1 MKLFLIMCALIF
13 GTYCQARIEG
23 NGPVKFTKIVLDTAF
38 RSEAAAPGDVNNDGM
53 MDVMAGEVWYEAP
66 EWKMHE
72 VQVPGKYNYKA
83 GYSETFGQFAFD
95 ANRDGWVDVVI
106 SNMQNRPIRW
116 FENPKNAEGHWKEHI
131 GFRNTANET
140 IVAGDLLGDGQVVP
154 VFGVRPEGYMAW
166 FDINVNVGESWKMYV
181 IDGPEAPASKKYSH
195 GLGLGDM
202 NGDNRMDVICTAGW
216 WEAPI
221 DPTSSPWVMHKADLG
236 PDCADML
243 VYDVDGDGDS
253 DVITSSAH
261 KYGIWWHENIDGN
274 ATEFKRHLIYDKV
287 SQTHAMRLADINGD
301 GIMDFV
307 TGKRYYAHN
316 GKDPGAEEP
325 AVIFWFEIRRKAGK
339 PEFIYHEI
347 DGNSGIGTLFEVAD
361 MNRDSKPDIVVANK
375 KGVFVF
381 EQE

>member
-1 MKLFLIMCALIF
+1 M
-13 GTYCQARIEG
+13 
-23 NGPVKFTKIVLDTAF
+23 VLDTAF

-66 EWKMHE
+66 EWKIRE
-72 VQVPGKYNYKA
+72 VQVPGKYDYKT

-95 ANRDGWVDVVI
+95 ANQDGWVDVII
-106 SNMQNRPIRW
+106 SNMQNRPILW
-116 FENPKNAEGHWKEHI
+116 FENPKNEPGHWQRHI
-131 GFRNTANET
+131 GFRNTSNET
-140 IVAGDLLGDGQVVP
+140 IVAGDLLGTGQVVP

-166 FDINVNVGESWKMYV
+166 FDIHVETGEPWKMYI

-221 DPTSSPWVMHKADLG
+221 DPTSSPWPMHKVALG
-236 PDCADML
+236 PDCSDML

-261 KYGIWWHENIDGN
+261 KYGIWWHENKDGK
-274 ATEFKRHLIYDKV
+274 ARAFKRHLIYDLV

-325 AVIFWFEIRRKAGK
+325 AVIFWMEIRRKAGK

-347 DGNSGIGTLFEVAD
+347 DNNSGIGTLFEVAD
-361 MNRDSKPDIVVANK
+361 LNGDSKPDIVVANK